1 MSTHPNHA
9 TISSTEVI
17 PLVELFRR
25 YWRRRW
31 LIAAITFVCLV
42 LFTTLAFLT
51 TPIYRASTILIPANP
66 NKNGLSG
73 SLASALGSASG
84 LASLAGI
91 NLSTNDSGVEESLAV
106 LQSRQFIE
114 PFIVDEKVA
123 PELFPGLWDK
133 DLEKWKV
140 AKDKQPTLARAYLN
154 FEKILVVVKNVKSG
168 LITLQ
173 IDWPDSAK
181 AASWLNELVRRLN
194 VEMRSRAIVSAD
206 ASVGYLQK
214 EYSSTLDVG
223 TQEAIGRLME
233 SEIRQRMLANVT
245 QDYALRVID
254 KAMPA
259 DPSDRVWPKKL
270 VLMLVGLIVG
280 FLAGL
285 GAAFLLEFRSKFLN
299 SNI

>member
-1 MSTHPNHA
+1 
-9 TISSTEVI
+9 VY
-17 PLVELFRR
+17 R
-25 YWRRRW
+25 
-31 LIAAITFVCLV
+31 
-42 LFTTLAFLT
+42 TT
-51 TPIYRASTILIPANP
+51 TILIPANS
-66 NKNGLSG
+66 NKSGGLNG

-91 NLSTNDSGVEESLAV
+91 NLSSTDYGVEESLAV

-123 PELFPGLWDK
+123 PELFPSLWDK
-133 DLEKWKV
+133 DSDKWKV
-140 AKDKQPTLARAYLN
+140 AKDEQPTLARVYLR
-154 FEKILVVVKNVKSG
+154 FEKMLVVVKNVKSG

-173 IDWPDSAK
+173 IDWLDSAK

-214 EYSSTLDVG
+214 ELSSTVDVS
-223 TQEAIGRLME
+223 TREAVGRLME

-254 KAMPA
+254 KAMQA

-270 VLMLVGLIVG
+270 VLMFVGLIVG
-280 FLAGL
+280 FLAGFTV
-285 GAAFLLEFRSKFLN
+285 AFLLEFRTKVLN

>member
-1 MSTHPNHA
+1 MTTQPNQA
-9 TISSTEVI
+9 SIGSTEIV

-31 LIAAITFVCLV
+31 LIGAVTLV
-42 LFTTLAFLT
+42 FLLLFTVVAFLT
-51 TPIYRASTILIPANP
+51 TPVYRAATILIPANT
-66 NKNGLSG
+66 NKGGLNG

-91 NLSTNDSGVEESLAV
+91 NLSSTDSGVEESLAV

-123 PELFPGLWDK
+123 PEMFPSLWDK
-133 DLEKWKV
+133 DLGKWKV
-140 AKDKQPTLARAYLN
+140 AKDRQPTLARAYLT

-173 IDWPDSAK
+173 IDWPDSGK
-181 AASWLNELVRRLN
+181 AAAWLNELVRRLN

-214 EYSSTLDVG
+214 EYSSTLDVN
-223 TQEAIGRLME
+223 TREAIGRLME
-233 SEIRQRMLANVT
+233 SEVRQRMLANVT
-245 QDYALRVID
+245 EDYALRVID

-259 DPSDRVWPKKL
+259 DPSDKVWPKKL
-270 VLMLVGLIVG
+270 VLMFVGLIVG
-280 FLAGL
+280 FLVGL
-285 GAAFLLEFRSKFLN
+285 AAAFLLEFRSKFLKG
-299 SNI
+299 NI

>member
-1 MSTHPNHA
+1 M
-9 TISSTEVI
+9 

-31 LIAAITFVCLV
+31 LIAAVTFVSLL
-42 LFTTLAFLT
+42 LFTTDAFLT
-51 TPIYRASTILIPANP
+51 TPVYRATTVLIPANP
-66 NKNGLSG
+66 NKGGLNGSI
-73 SLASALGSASG
+73 ASALGSAG
-84 LASLAGI
+84 ALASLAGL
-91 NLSTNDSGVEESLAV
+91 NLPSTDSGVEESLAV

-114 PFIVDEKVA
+114 PFIVEEKVA
-123 PELFPGLWDK
+123 PELFPSLWDK
-133 DLEKWKV
+133 EQDKWKV
-140 AKDKQPTLARAYLN
+140 AKDKQPTLARAYLR

-173 IDWPDSAK
+173 IDWPDSAR
-181 AASWLNELVRRLN
+181 AASWINELVRRLN

-214 EYSSTLDVG
+214 EYSSTLDVN
-223 TQEAIGRLME
+223 TREAIGRLME

-270 VLMLVGLIVG
+270 VLMFVGLILG

-285 GAAFLLEFRSKFLN
+285 TAAFLLEFRSKFLN
-299 SNI
+299 SNS